1 MKINLNAPTVY
12 ECEGIR
18 LMPGTN
24 DIDEGKAEAFLS
36 NKLVLADIDSGK
48 LEVEKPK
55 RGRPPK
61 KDLPEVAPEPAP
73 EA

>member
-1 MKINLNAPTVY
+1 MQINLNIPTVY

-18 LMPGTN
+18 LLPGSN
-24 DIDEGKAEAFLS
+24 EVDEGKAKAFLA
-36 NKLVLADIDSGK
+36 NKLVQADIDSGK

-55 RGRPPK
+55 RGRPAK